1 MDNLRYGNSETDQAA
16 IEKACRTAGIHEF
29 IISLPDAYQA
39 KIDERGVNLSE
50 GQKQRLSIARALIKN
65 PDILIFD
72 EPTAALDS
80 IVERSIFESLP
91 QFIQGKTLFV
101 VAHRLATVQDS
112 DRILLLNE
120 KQLVGMGTH
129 QDLLAKSA
137 FYRELVENQQ
147 VIVQS

>member
-1 MDNLRYGNSETDQAA
+1 MG
-16 IEKACRTAGIHEF
+16 
-29 IISLPDAYQA
+29 LPKGYDS

-65 PDILIFD
+65 PDILILD

-80 IVERSIFESLP
+80 ILERSIFDSLP
-91 QFIQGKTLFV
+91 KFIQGKTLFV
-101 VAHRLATVQDS
+101 VAHRLATIQDS

-129 QDLLAKSA
+129 AQLLAEND
-137 FYRELVENQQ
+137 FYRELVANQQ
-147 VIVQS
+147 VQF